1 MSFIVF
7 HVGGP
12 NTTDEYI
19 GYGSNSIDECRKA
32 FIAGA
37 RRSDADEHRGSWVL
51 VESNGDVDSLT
62 FSPLEEYEDQLEAH
76 DRRNELRAENPLV
89 VTGPSYYPPQIHAA
103 ALARDPGRTEAYQ
116 LRRKQRSH
124 LTARLAYEDK
134 AYTYPQIKD
143 LMDRFGREAVNDD
156 MYILSPAKFY
166 IKYGI

>member
-116 LRRKQRSH
+116 LRRKQRCA
-124 LTARLAYEDK
+124 LTAREAYQLG
-134 AYTYPQIKD
+134 AYTFAQIKD
-143 LMDRFGREAVNDD
+143 LSVRFGKDAVNEDLF
-156 MYILSPAKFY
+156 MSPAKFF